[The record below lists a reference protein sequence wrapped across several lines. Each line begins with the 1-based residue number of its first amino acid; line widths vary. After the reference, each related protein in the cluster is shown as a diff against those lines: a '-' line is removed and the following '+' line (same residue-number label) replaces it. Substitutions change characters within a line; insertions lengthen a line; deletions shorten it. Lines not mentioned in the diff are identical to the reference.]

1 MQTYIQM
8 EKRTIAGIVRAQ
20 YLDHVEKKGI
30 TPTLRVLSFIMLWVL
45 LTLAWVYPEASKIVF
60 STLWTMEN
68 HILPKMVACMV
79 SIFFAPLFFD
89 HVRYMISSFEKKSH
103 HDSIWGVPVIE
114 IVGYLFDNGNFPR
127 DSVCDVF
134 AITRKDYSEIV
145 EVLDIHNILVR
156 GENNSRVLNPLMPR
170 EMVVNV
176 LMWGDKKEIAS
187 MIGKTFDFFS
197 SIGDKIREHLS
208 PSLPAPRFERRKIG

>member
-1 MQTYIQM
+1 
-8 EKRTIAGIVRAQ
+8 
-20 YLDHVEKKGI
+20 
-30 TPTLRVLSFIMLWVL
+30 
-45 LTLAWVYPEASKIVF
+45 
-60 STLWTMEN
+60 MEN
-68 HILPKMVACMV
+68 HILPK
-79 SIFFAPLFFD
+79 IFGATALIFMYPVFFE
-89 HVRYMISSFEKKSH
+89 HIRYLISQLQKKTH

-114 IVGYLFDNGNFPR
+114 IVGYLFDNGNFAR
-127 DSVCDVF
+127 DSVCDTF

-156 GENNSRVLNPLMPR
+156 GENNSRVLNPLIPR
-170 EMVVNV
+170 EMVVNI

-208 PSLPAPRFERRKIG
+208 PSLPAPRFERHKIGEIE